1 MFKKLR
7 GLFSNDLSIDL
18 GTANTLIYVRN
29 KGVVINEPSIVAINK
44 RTNKMMAIGH
54 EAKEMM
60 GRTHDDILTIRPLK
74 DGVIADFEMT
84 ELMLEEFIRKVSPAR
99 FMGKRIV
106 VGVPSGITMV
116 EQRAV
121 RDSAEHAGAKEV
133 YLVPEP
139 MAAAIGV
146 GLEIDQSIGSMVMD
160 IGGGTSE
167 IAVISLSGIVCDT
180 SLKIA
185 GDEFTRA
192 IIYYFRNQH
201 NLLLGEGTAEDIKCA
216 LGNAVP
222 LPKEI
227 EMDIKGR
234 DIVSGI
240 PRTLRTDTVEVR
252 KILSEPIGKVIEG
265 TKNTLE
271 RTPPELASDI
281 LDRGIVLT
289 GGGALIKGLDEKIKQ
304 ETGLPVIVAEDP
316 LTAVVRGVG
325 QVLENLSKYQAVIL
339 KSKKY

>member
-1 MFKKLR
+1 MSF
-7 GLFSNDLSIDL
+7 FNIFNNEIAIDL
-18 GTANTLIYVRN
+18 GTANTLVYVQN
-29 KGVVINEPSIVAINK
+29 KGIVINEPSIVAISR
-44 RTNKMMAIGH
+44 RTTKMVAIGK

-60 GRTHDDILTIRPLK
+60 GRTHGELNVVRPLR

-84 ELMLEEFIRKVSPAR
+84 ELMLQEFIRKVSPAR
-99 FMGKRIV
+99 FMGKRVV

-146 GLEIDQSIGSMVMD
+146 GIDIEESRGSMIMD
-160 IGGGTSE
+160 IGGGTAE
-167 IAVISLSGIVCDT
+167 IAVIALSGIVCDV
-180 SLKIA
+180 SIKIA
-185 GDEFTRA
+185 GDEMTRA
-192 IIYYFRNQH
+192 IIQYFRIQH
-201 NLLLGEGTAEDIKCA
+201 NLLLGEQSAEEIKCT
-216 LGNAVP
+216 LGSAVP
-222 LPKEI
+222 LPQEI
-227 EMDIKGR
+227 GMEIKGR

-240 PRTLRTDTVEVR
+240 PRTMKTDSREVR
-252 KILSEPIGKVIEG
+252 KALNEPIAKIVEA
-265 TKNTLE
+265 TKMTLE

-289 GGGALIKGLDEKIKQ
+289 GGGALIKGLDERIKK
-304 ETGLPVIVAEDP
+304 ETGLPTIVADDP

-325 QVLENLSKYQAVIL
+325 RVLENLSKYQQVIL
-339 KSKKY
+339 KGKKY

>member
-1 MFKKLR
+1 MEIFNI
-7 GLFSNDLSIDL
+7 FNNEIAIDL
-18 GTANTLIYVRN
+18 GTANTLVYV
-29 KGVVINEPSIVAINK
+29 KGKGILINEPSIVAINR
-44 RTNKMMAIGH
+44 RTNKMIAIGK

-60 GRTHDDILTIRPLK
+60 GRTHDEILTVRPLK

-84 ELMLEEFIRKVSPAR
+84 ELMLQEFIRKVSPAR
-99 FMGKRIV
+99 FMGKRVV

-133 YLVPEP
+133 YLVAEP

-146 GLEIDQSIGSMVMD
+146 GIDIDESKGSMIMD
-160 IGGGTSE
+160 IGGGTAE
-167 IAVISLSGIVCDT
+167 IAVIALSGIVCDR
-180 SLKIA
+180 SIRNA
-185 GDEFTRA
+185 GDEMTRA
-192 IIYYFRNQH
+192 IIQYFRIQH
-201 NLLLGEGTAEDIKCA
+201 NLLLGDQTAEEIKCTIGSA
-216 LGNAVP
+216 MP
-222 LPKEI
+222 LPKEMTM
-227 EMDIKGR
+227 EIKGR
-234 DIVSGI
+234 DIISGI
-240 PRTLRTDTVEVR
+240 PRTLATDSAEVR
-252 KILSEPIGKVIEG
+252 KALMEPISKIIEG

-289 GGGALIKGLDEKIKQ
+289 GGGALIKGLDERIKK

-325 QVLENLSKYQAVIL
+325 RVLENLSKYQQVIL
-339 KSKKY
+339 RGKKY

>member
-1 MFKKLR
+1 MSIFNI
-7 GLFSNDLSIDL
+7 FNNEIAIDL
-18 GTANTLIYVRN
+18 GTANTLVYVRN
-29 KGVVINEPSIVAINK
+29 KGVVINEPSIVAINR

-192 IIYYFRNQH
+192 IIHYFRNQH
-201 NLLLGEGTAEDIKCA
+201 NLLLGEGTAEDIKCS

-240 PRTLRTDTVEVR
+240 PRTLKTDTVEIR
-252 KILSEPIGKVIEG
+252 KVLSEPIGKVIEG

-289 GGGALIKGLDEKIKQ
+289 GGGALIRGLDEKIKQ

-325 QVLENLSKYQAVIL
+325 QVLENLSRYQAVIL

>member
-1 MFKKLR
+1 MSLMNIF
-7 GLFSNDLSIDL
+7 NNEIAIDL
-18 GTANTLIYVRN
+18 GTTNTLVYVKN

-44 RTNKMMAIGH
+44 RTNKMVAIGN
-54 EAKEMM
+54 EAKEML
-60 GRTHDDILTIRPLK
+60 GRTHDEILTVRPLK

-146 GLEIDQSIGSMVMD
+146 GLEIDESIGSMVID

-167 IAVISLSGIVCDT
+167 IAVIALSGIVCDT

-185 GDEFTRA
+185 GDELTRSV
-192 IIYYFRNQH
+192 IQYFRIQH
-201 NLLLGEGTAEDIKCA
+201 NLLLGESTAEEIKCK
-216 LGNAVP
+216 LGSAAP
-222 LPKEI
+222 LAEEI
-227 EMDIKGR
+227 IEEIKGR
-234 DIVSGI
+234 DIVTGI
-240 PRTLRTDTVEVR
+240 PKTLKTDSTEVR
-252 KILSEPIGKVIEG
+252 KVLAEPIGKIIDG
-265 TKNTLE
+265 LKNTLE

-325 QVLENLSKYQAVIL
+325 KVLENLNKYQAVIL
-339 KSKKY
+339 KAKKY

>member
-1 MFKKLR
+1 MEIFNI
-7 GLFSNDLSIDL
+7 FNNEIAIDL
-18 GTANTLIYVRN
+18 GTANTLVYVRN
-29 KGVVINEPSIVAINK
+29 KGIVINEPSIVAIHK
-44 RTNKMMAIGH
+44 RTNKLMAIGQ

-60 GRTHDDILTIRPLK
+60 GRTHDEIVVVRPLK

-84 ELMLEEFIRKVSPAR
+84 ELMLQEFIRKVSPAR
-99 FMGKRIV
+99 FMGKRV
-106 VGVPSGITMV
+106 VIGVPSGITMV

-133 YLVPEP
+133 YLVAEP

-146 GLEIDQSIGSMVMD
+146 GIDITESKGSMIMD
-160 IGGGTSE
+160 IGGGTAE
-167 IAVISLSGIVCDT
+167 IAVIALSGIVCDR
-180 SLKIA
+180 SIRNA
-185 GDEFTRA
+185 GDELTKA
-192 IIYYFRNQH
+192 IIQYFRIQH
-201 NLLLGEGTAEDIKCA
+201 NLLLGDQTAEEIKCTI
-216 LGNAVP
+216 GSAVP
-222 LPKEI
+222 LPKELTM
-227 EMDIKGR
+227 EIKGR

-240 PRTLRTDTVEVR
+240 PRTLATDSAEVR
-252 KILSEPIGKVIEG
+252 KALNEPISKIIEG

-289 GGGALIKGLDEKIKQ
+289 GGGALIKGLDERIKK

-325 QVLENLSKYQAVIL
+325 IVLENLAKYQQVIL
-339 KSKKY
+339 KAKKY

>member
-1 MFKKLR
+1 MSLMNIF
-7 GLFSNDLSIDL
+7 NNEIAIDL
-18 GTANTLIYVRN
+18 GTANTLVYVKN

-44 RTNKMMAIGH
+44 RTNKMVAIGN
-54 EAKEMM
+54 EAKEML
-60 GRTHDDILTIRPLK
+60 GRTHDEILTVRPLK

-146 GLEIDQSIGSMVMD
+146 GLEIDESIGSMVID

-167 IAVISLSGIVCDT
+167 IAVIALSGIVCDT

-185 GDEFTRA
+185 GDELTRSV
-192 IIYYFRNQH
+192 IQYFRIQH
-201 NLLLGEGTAEDIKCA
+201 NLLLGESTAEEIKCK
-216 LGNAVP
+216 LGSAAP
-222 LPKEI
+222 LAEEI
-227 EMDIKGR
+227 SEEIKGR
-234 DIVSGI
+234 DIVTGI
-240 PRTLRTDTVEVR
+240 PKTLKTDSTEVR
-252 KILSEPIGKVIEG
+252 KVLAEPIGKIIDG
-265 TKNTLE
+265 LKNTLE

-325 QVLENLSKYQAVIL
+325 KVLENLNKYQAVIL
-339 KSKKY
+339 KAKKY

>member
-1 MFKKLR
+1 MEIFNI
-7 GLFSNDLSIDL
+7 FNNEIAIDL
-18 GTANTLIYVRN
+18 GTANTLVYVRN

-44 RTNKMMAIGH
+44 RSNKLIAIGQ

-60 GRTHDDILTIRPLK
+60 GRTHDEIVVVRPLK

-84 ELMLEEFIRKVSPAR
+84 ELMLQEFIRKVSPAR
-99 FMGKRIV
+99 FMGKRV
-106 VGVPSGITMV
+106 VIGVPSGITMV

-133 YLVPEP
+133 YLVAEP

-146 GLEIDQSIGSMVMD
+146 GIDITESKGSMIMD
-160 IGGGTSE
+160 IGGGTAE
-167 IAVISLSGIVCDT
+167 IAVIALSGIVCDR
-180 SLKIA
+180 SIRNA
-185 GDEFTRA
+185 GDELTKA
-192 IIYYFRNQH
+192 IIQYFRIQH
-201 NLLLGEGTAEDIKCA
+201 NLLLGDQTAEEIKCTI
-216 LGNAVP
+216 GSAVP
-222 LPKEI
+222 LPKELTM
-227 EMDIKGR
+227 EIKGR

-240 PRTLRTDTVEVR
+240 PRTLATDSAEVR
-252 KILSEPIGKVIEG
+252 KALNEPISKIIEG

-289 GGGALIKGLDEKIKQ
+289 GGGALIKGLDERIKK

-325 QVLENLSKYQAVIL
+325 IVLENLSKYQQVIL
-339 KSKKY
+339 KAKKY

>member
-1 MFKKLR
+1 ME
-7 GLFSNDLSIDL
+7 LFNIFNNEIAIDL
-18 GTANTLIYVRN
+18 GTANTLVYVRN

-44 RTNKMMAIGH
+44 RSNKLIAIGK

-60 GRTHDDILTIRPLK
+60 GRTHDEIIVVRPLK

-84 ELMLEEFIRKVSPAR
+84 ELMLQEFIRKVSPAR
-99 FMGKRIV
+99 FMGKRV
-106 VGVPSGITMV
+106 VIGVPSGITMV

-133 YLVPEP
+133 YLVAEP

-146 GLEIDQSIGSMVMD
+146 GIDIEESKGSMIMD
-160 IGGGTSE
+160 IGGGTAE
-167 IAVISLSGIVCDT
+167 IAVIALSGIVCDR
-180 SLKIA
+180 SIRNA
-185 GDEFTRA
+185 GDELTKA
-192 IIYYFRNQH
+192 IIQYFRIQH
-201 NLLLGEGTAEDIKCA
+201 NLLLGDQTAEEIKCTI
-216 LGNAVP
+216 GSAVP
-222 LPKEI
+222 LPKELTM
-227 EMDIKGR
+227 EIKGR

-240 PRTLRTDTVEVR
+240 PRTLATDSSEVR
-252 KILSEPIGKVIEG
+252 KALNEPISKIIEG

-289 GGGALIKGLDEKIKQ
+289 GGGALIKGLDERIKK
-304 ETGLPVIVAEDP
+304 ETGLPVIVADDP

-325 QVLENLSKYQAVIL
+325 MVLENLSKYQQVIL
-339 KSKKY
+339 KAKKY

>member
-1 MFKKLR
+1 MSLLNIF
-7 GLFSNDLSIDL
+7 NNEIAIDL
-18 GTANTLIYVRN
+18 GTANTLVYVKH
-29 KGVVINEPSIVAINK
+29 KGIVINEPSIVAINK
-44 RTNKMMAIGH
+44 RTNKMIAIGS

-60 GRTHDDILTIRPLK
+60 GRTHDELFTVRPLK

-84 ELMLEEFIRKVSPAR
+84 ELMLQEFIRKVSPAR
-99 FMGKRIV
+99 FMGKRVV

-146 GLEIDQSIGSMVMD
+146 GIDIHASVGSMIMD

-180 SLKIA
+180 SLRIA
-185 GDEFTRA
+185 GDELTRT
-192 IIYYFRNQH
+192 IIQYFRIQH
-201 NLLLGEGTAEDIKCA
+201 NLLLGEKTAEEIKCTIGSA
-216 LGNAVP
+216 MP
-222 LPKEI
+222 LPQ
-227 EMDIKGR
+227 EMTMEIKGR

-240 PRTLRTDTVEVR
+240 PRTLTTDSTEVR
-252 KILSEPIGKVIEG
+252 HALLSPVSKIIEG

-289 GGGALIKGLDEKIKQ
+289 GGGALIKGLDERIKK

-325 QVLENLSKYQAVIL
+325 RVLENLSHYQEVIL
-339 KSKKY
+339 KAKKY

>member
-1 MFKKLR
+1 MSFMNI
-7 GLFSNDLSIDL
+7 FNNEIAIDL
-18 GTANTLIYVRN
+18 GTANTLVYVRN

-44 RTNKMMAIGH
+44 RTNKMVAIGN
-54 EAKEMM
+54 EAKEML
-60 GRTHDDILTIRPLK
+60 GRTHDEIMTIRPLK

-146 GLEIDQSIGSMVMD
+146 GLEIDESIGSMVID

-167 IAVISLSGIVCDT
+167 IAVIALSGIVCDT

-185 GDEFTRA
+185 GDELTRT
-192 IIYYFRNQH
+192 IIQFFRIQH
-201 NLLLGEGTAEDIKCA
+201 NLLLGESTAEDIKCS
-216 LGNAVP
+216 LGSAAP
-222 LPKEI
+222 LPEEI
-227 EMDIKGR
+227 SREIKGR

-240 PRTLRTDTVEVR
+240 PKTLRTDSVELR
-252 KILSEPIGKVIEG
+252 KVLAEPIGKIIDG
-265 TKNTLE
+265 LKNTLE

-325 QVLENLSKYQAVIL
+325 KVLENLNKYQAVIL
-339 KSKKY
+339 KAKKY

>member
-1 MFKKLR
+1 ME
-7 GLFSNDLSIDL
+7 LFNIFNNEIAIDL
-18 GTANTLIYVRN
+18 GTANTLVYVRN
-29 KGVVINEPSIVAINK
+29 KGIVINEPSIVAINK
-44 RTNKMMAIGH
+44 RSNKLIAIGK

-60 GRTHDDILTIRPLK
+60 GRTHDEIIVVRPLK

-84 ELMLEEFIRKVSPAR
+84 ELMLQEFIRKVSPAR
-99 FMGKRIV
+99 FMGKRV
-106 VGVPSGITMV
+106 VIGVPSGITMV

-133 YLVPEP
+133 YLVAEP

-146 GLEIDQSIGSMVMD
+146 GIDIEESKGSMVMD
-160 IGGGTSE
+160 IGGGTAE
-167 IAVISLSGIVCDT
+167 IAVIALSGIVCDR
-180 SLKIA
+180 SIRNA
-185 GDEFTRA
+185 GDELTKA
-192 IIYYFRNQH
+192 IIQYFRIQH
-201 NLLLGEGTAEDIKCA
+201 NLLLGDQTAEEIKCNI
-216 LGNAVP
+216 GSAVP
-222 LPKEI
+222 LPKELTM
-227 EMDIKGR
+227 EIKGR

-240 PRTLRTDTVEVR
+240 PRTLATDSAEVR
-252 KILSEPIGKVIEG
+252 KALNEPISKIIEG

-289 GGGALIKGLDEKIKQ
+289 GGGALIKGLDERIKK

-325 QVLENLSKYQAVIL
+325 IVLENLSKYQQVIL
-339 KSKKY
+339 KAKKY

>member
-1 MFKKLR
+1 MSLMNIF
-7 GLFSNDLSIDL
+7 NNEIAIDL
-18 GTANTLIYVRN
+18 GTANTLVYVKN

-44 RTNKMMAIGH
+44 RTNKMVAIGN
-54 EAKEMM
+54 EAKEML
-60 GRTHDDILTIRPLK
+60 GRTHDEILTVRPLK

-146 GLEIDQSIGSMVMD
+146 GLEIDESIGSMVID

-167 IAVISLSGIVCDT
+167 IAVIALSGIVCDT

-185 GDEFTRA
+185 GDELTRSV
-192 IIYYFRNQH
+192 IQYFRIQH
-201 NLLLGEGTAEDIKCA
+201 NLLLGESTAEEIKCK
-216 LGNAVP
+216 LGSAAP
-222 LPKEI
+222 LAEEI
-227 EMDIKGR
+227 IEEIKGR
-234 DIVSGI
+234 DIVTGI
-240 PRTLRTDTVEVR
+240 PKTLKTDSTEVR
-252 KILSEPIGKVIEG
+252 KVLAEPIGKIIDG
-265 TKNTLE
+265 LKNTLE

-325 QVLENLSKYQAVIL
+325 KVLENLNKYQAVIL
-339 KSKKY
+339 KAKKY

>member
-1 MFKKLR
+1 MEIFNI
-7 GLFSNDLSIDL
+7 FNNEIAIDL
-18 GTANTLIYVRN
+18 GTANTLVYV
-29 KGVVINEPSIVAINK
+29 KGKGIVINEPSIVAINR
-44 RTNKMMAIGH
+44 RTNKMIAIGK

-60 GRTHDDILTIRPLK
+60 GRTHDEILTVRPLK

-84 ELMLEEFIRKVSPAR
+84 ELMLQEFIRKVSPAR
-99 FMGKRIV
+99 FMGKRVV

-133 YLVPEP
+133 YLVAEP

-146 GLEIDQSIGSMVMD
+146 GIDIDESKGSMIMD
-160 IGGGTSE
+160 IGGGTAE
-167 IAVISLSGIVCDT
+167 IAVIALSGIVCDR
-180 SLKIA
+180 SIRNA
-185 GDEFTRA
+185 GDEMTRA
-192 IIYYFRNQH
+192 IIQYFRIQH
-201 NLLLGEGTAEDIKCA
+201 NLLLGDQTAEEIKCTIGSA
-216 LGNAVP
+216 MP
-222 LPKEI
+222 LPKEMTM
-227 EMDIKGR
+227 EIKGR
-234 DIVSGI
+234 DIISGI
-240 PRTLRTDTVEVR
+240 PRTLATDSAEVR
-252 KILSEPIGKVIEG
+252 KALMEPISKIIEG

-289 GGGALIKGLDEKIKQ
+289 GGGALIKGLDERIKK

-325 QVLENLSKYQAVIL
+325 RVLENLSKYQAVIL

>member
-1 MFKKLR
+1 ME
-7 GLFSNDLSIDL
+7 LFNIFNNEIAIDL
-18 GTANTLIYVRN
+18 GTANTLVYVRN
-29 KGVVINEPSIVAINK
+29 KGIVINEPSIVAINK
-44 RTNKMMAIGH
+44 RSNKLIAIGK

-60 GRTHDDILTIRPLK
+60 GRTHDEIIVVRPLK

-84 ELMLEEFIRKVSPAR
+84 ELMLQEFIRKVSPAR
-99 FMGKRIV
+99 FMGKRV
-106 VGVPSGITMV
+106 VIGVPSGITMV

-133 YLVPEP
+133 YLVAEP

-146 GLEIDQSIGSMVMD
+146 GIDIEESKGSMVMD
-160 IGGGTSE
+160 IGGGTAE
-167 IAVISLSGIVCDT
+167 IAVIALSGIVCDR
-180 SLKIA
+180 SIRNA
-185 GDEFTRA
+185 GDELTKA
-192 IIYYFRNQH
+192 IVQYFRIQH
-201 NLLLGEGTAEDIKCA
+201 NLLLGDQTAEEIKCNI
-216 LGNAVP
+216 GSAVP
-222 LPKEI
+222 LPKELTM
-227 EMDIKGR
+227 EIKGR

-240 PRTLRTDTVEVR
+240 PRTLATDSAEVR
-252 KILSEPIGKVIEG
+252 KALNEPISKIIEG

-289 GGGALIKGLDEKIKQ
+289 GGGALIKGLDERIKK

-325 QVLENLSKYQAVIL
+325 IVLENLSKYQQVIL
-339 KSKKY
+339 KAKKY

>member
-1 MFKKLR
+1 ME
-7 GLFSNDLSIDL
+7 LFNIFNNEIAIDL
-18 GTANTLIYVRN
+18 GTANTLVYVRN
-29 KGVVINEPSIVAINK
+29 KGIVINEPSIVAINK
-44 RTNKMMAIGH
+44 RSNKLIAIGK

-60 GRTHDDILTIRPLK
+60 GRTHEEIIVVRPLK

-84 ELMLEEFIRKVSPAR
+84 ELMLQEFIRKVSPAR
-99 FMGKRIV
+99 FMGKRV
-106 VGVPSGITMV
+106 VIGVPSGITMV

-133 YLVPEP
+133 YLVAEP

-146 GLEIDQSIGSMVMD
+146 GINIEESKGSMVMD
-160 IGGGTSE
+160 IGGGTAE
-167 IAVISLSGIVCDT
+167 IAVIALSGIVCDR
-180 SLKIA
+180 SIRNA
-185 GDEFTRA
+185 GDELTKA
-192 IIYYFRNQH
+192 IIQYFRIQH
-201 NLLLGEGTAEDIKCA
+201 NLLLGDQTAEEIKCNI
-216 LGNAVP
+216 GSAVP
-222 LPKEI
+222 LPKELTM
-227 EMDIKGR
+227 EIKGR

-240 PRTLRTDTVEVR
+240 PRTLATDSAEVR
-252 KILSEPIGKVIEG
+252 KALNEPISKIIEG

-289 GGGALIKGLDEKIKQ
+289 GGGALIKGLDERIKK

-325 QVLENLSKYQAVIL
+325 IVLENLSKYQQVIL
-339 KSKKY
+339 KAKKY

>member
-1 MFKKLR
+1 MSLLNIF
-7 GLFSNDLSIDL
+7 NNEIAIDL
-18 GTANTLIYVRN
+18 GTANTLVYVKN
-29 KGVVINEPSIVAINK
+29 KGVVINEPSIVAISK
-44 RTNKMMAIGH
+44 RSNKMVAIGR

-60 GRTHDDILTIRPLK
+60 GRTHGELSVIRPLR

-84 ELMLEEFIRKVSPAR
+84 ELMLQEFIRKVSPAR
-99 FMGKRIV
+99 FMGKRVV

-146 GLEIDQSIGSMVMD
+146 GIEIEESRGSMIMD
-160 IGGGTSE
+160 IGGGTAE
-167 IAVISLSGIVCDT
+167 IAVIALSGIVCDV
-180 SLKIA
+180 SIKIA
-185 GDEFTRA
+185 GDEMTRA
-192 IIYYFRNQH
+192 IIQYFRLHH
-201 NLLLGEGTAEDIKCA
+201 NLLLGEQTAEEIKCQIGSA
-216 LGNAVP
+216 SP
-222 LPKEI
+222 MTQEI
-227 EMDIKGR
+227 GMEIKGR

-240 PRTLRTDTVEVR
+240 PRTMKTNSTEVR
-252 KILSEPIGKVIEG
+252 KALNEPVSKIVEG
-265 TKNTLE
+265 TKMTLE

-289 GGGALIKGLDEKIKQ
+289 GGGALIKGLDERIKK
-304 ETGLPVIVAEDP
+304 ETGLPVFVADDP

-325 QVLENLSKYQAVIL
+325 KVLENLSKYQQVIL
-339 KSKKY
+339 RGKKY

>member
-1 MFKKLR
+1 MEF
-7 GLFSNDLSIDL
+7 FNIFNNEIAIDL
-18 GTANTLIYVRN
+18 GTANTLVYVRN

-44 RTNKMMAIGH
+44 RSNKLIAIGK

-60 GRTHDDILTIRPLK
+60 GRTHDEIIVVRPLK

-84 ELMLEEFIRKVSPAR
+84 ELMLQEFIRKVSPAR
-99 FMGKRIV
+99 FMGKRV
-106 VGVPSGITMV
+106 VIGVPSGITMV

-133 YLVPEP
+133 YLVAEP

-146 GLEIDQSIGSMVMD
+146 GIDIEESKGSMIMD
-160 IGGGTSE
+160 IGGGTAE
-167 IAVISLSGIVCDT
+167 IAVIALSGIVCDR
-180 SLKIA
+180 SIRNA
-185 GDEFTRA
+185 GDELTKA
-192 IIYYFRNQH
+192 IIQYFRIQH
-201 NLLLGEGTAEDIKCA
+201 NLLLGDQTAEEIKCTI
-216 LGNAVP
+216 GSAVP
-222 LPKEI
+222 LPKELTM
-227 EMDIKGR
+227 EIKGR

-240 PRTLRTDTVEVR
+240 PRTLATDSSEVR
-252 KILSEPIGKVIEG
+252 KALNEPISKIIEG

-289 GGGALIKGLDEKIKQ
+289 GGGALIKGLDERIKK
-304 ETGLPVIVAEDP
+304 ETGLPVIVADDP

-325 QVLENLSKYQAVIL
+325 MVLENLSKYQQVIL
-339 KSKKY
+339 KAKKY

>member
-1 MFKKLR
+1 MS
-7 GLFSNDLSIDL
+7 LFNIFNNEIAIDL
-18 GTANTLIYVRN
+18 GTANTLVYVKH
-29 KGVVINEPSIVAINK
+29 KGIVINEPSIVAINR
-44 RTNKMMAIGH
+44 RTNKMMAIGR

-60 GRTHDDILTIRPLK
+60 GRTHDEILTVRPLK

-84 ELMLEEFIRKVSPAR
+84 ELMLQEFIRKVSPAR
-99 FMGKRIV
+99 FMGKRVV

-146 GLEIDQSIGSMVMD
+146 GIEVDQSIGNMIMD

-167 IAVISLSGIVCDT
+167 IAVIALNGIVCDT
-180 SLKIA
+180 SLRIA
-185 GDEFTRA
+185 GDELTRS
-192 IIYYFRNQH
+192 IIQYFRIQH
-201 NLLLGEGTAEDIKCA
+201 NLLLGEKTAEEIKCTI
-216 LGNAVP
+216 GSAVP
-222 LPKEI
+222 LPQEI
-227 EMDIKGR
+227 TMEIKGR

-240 PRTLRTDTVEVR
+240 PRTLTTDSTEVR
-252 KILSEPIGKVIEG
+252 SILLNPIAKIIEG
-265 TKNTLE
+265 TKATLE
-271 RTPPELASDI
+271 HTPPELASDI
-281 LDRGIVLT
+281 LDRGIILS
-289 GGGALIKGLDEKIKQ
+289 GGGALIKGLDEKIKK

-325 QVLENLSKYQAVIL
+325 KVLENLAKYQEVIL
-339 KSKKY
+339 KAKKY

>member
-1 MFKKLR
+1 MEIFNI
-7 GLFSNDLSIDL
+7 FNNEIAIDL
-18 GTANTLIYVRN
+18 GTANTLVYVRN

-44 RTNKMMAIGH
+44 RSNKLMAIGQ

-60 GRTHDDILTIRPLK
+60 GRTHDEIIVIRPLK

-84 ELMLEEFIRKVSPAR
+84 ELMLQEFIRKVSPAR
-99 FMGKRIV
+99 FMGKRV
-106 VGVPSGITMV
+106 VIGVPSGITMV

-133 YLVPEP
+133 YLVAEP

-146 GLEIDQSIGSMVMD
+146 GIDISESKGSMIMD
-160 IGGGTSE
+160 IGGGTAE
-167 IAVISLSGIVCDT
+167 IAVIALSGIVCDR
-180 SLKIA
+180 SIRNA
-185 GDEFTRA
+185 GDELTKA
-192 IIYYFRNQH
+192 IIQYFRIQH
-201 NLLLGEGTAEDIKCA
+201 NLLLGDQTAEEIKCTI
-216 LGNAVP
+216 GSAVP
-222 LPKEI
+222 LPKELTM
-227 EMDIKGR
+227 EIKGR

-240 PRTLRTDTVEVR
+240 PRTLATDSAEVR
-252 KILSEPIGKVIEG
+252 KALNEPISKIIEG

-289 GGGALIKGLDEKIKQ
+289 GGGALIKGLDERIKK

-325 QVLENLSKYQAVIL
+325 IVLENLSKYQQVIL
-339 KSKKY
+339 KAKKY

>member
-1 MFKKLR
+1 MEF
-7 GLFSNDLSIDL
+7 FNIFNNEIAIDL
-18 GTANTLIYVRN
+18 GTANTLVYVRN

-44 RTNKMMAIGH
+44 RSNKLIAIGK

-60 GRTHDDILTIRPLK
+60 GRTHDEIIVVRPLK

-84 ELMLEEFIRKVSPAR
+84 ELMLQEFIRKVSPAR
-99 FMGKRIV
+99 FMGKRV
-106 VGVPSGITMV
+106 VIGVPSGITMV

-133 YLVPEP
+133 YLVAEP

-146 GLEIDQSIGSMVMD
+146 GIDIEESKGSMIMD
-160 IGGGTSE
+160 IGGGTAE
-167 IAVISLSGIVCDT
+167 IAVIALSGIVCDR
-180 SLKIA
+180 SIRNA
-185 GDEFTRA
+185 GDELTKA
-192 IIYYFRNQH
+192 IIQYFRIQH
-201 NLLLGEGTAEDIKCA
+201 NLLLGDQTAEEIKCTI
-216 LGNAVP
+216 GSAVP
-222 LPKEI
+222 LPKELTM
-227 EMDIKGR
+227 EIKGR

-240 PRTLRTDTVEVR
+240 PRTLATDSSEVR
-252 KILSEPIGKVIEG
+252 KALNEPISKIIEG

-289 GGGALIKGLDEKIKQ
+289 GGGALIKGLDERIKK
-304 ETGLPVIVAEDP
+304 ETGLPVIVADDP

-325 QVLENLSKYQAVIL
+325 IVLENLSKYQQVIL
-339 KSKKY
+339 KAKKY

>member
-1 MFKKLR
+1 MEF
-7 GLFSNDLSIDL
+7 FNIFNNEIAIDL
-18 GTANTLIYVRN
+18 GTANTLVYVRN
-29 KGVVINEPSIVAINK
+29 KGVLINEPSIVAINK
-44 RTNKMMAIGH
+44 RSNKLLAIGK

-60 GRTHDDILTIRPLK
+60 GRTHDEIVVVRPLK

-84 ELMLEEFIRKVSPAR
+84 ELMLQEFIRKVSPAR
-99 FMGKRIV
+99 FMGKRV
-106 VGVPSGITMV
+106 VIGVPSGITMV

-133 YLVPEP
+133 YLVAEP

-146 GLEIDQSIGSMVMD
+146 GIDITESKGSMIMD
-160 IGGGTSE
+160 IGGGTAE
-167 IAVISLSGIVCDT
+167 IAVIALSGIVCDR
-180 SLKIA
+180 SIRNA
-185 GDEFTRA
+185 GDELTKA
-192 IIYYFRNQH
+192 IIQYFRIQH
-201 NLLLGEGTAEDIKCA
+201 NLLLGDQTAEEIKCSI
-216 LGNAVP
+216 GSAVP
-222 LPKEI
+222 LPKELT
-227 EMDIKGR
+227 MDIKGR

-240 PRTLRTDTVEVR
+240 PRTLATDSAEVR
-252 KILSEPIGKVIEG
+252 KALNEPISKIIEG

-289 GGGALIKGLDEKIKQ
+289 GGGALIKGLDERIKK

-325 QVLENLSKYQAVIL
+325 IVLENLSRYQQVIL
-339 KSKKY
+339 KAKKY

>member
-1 MFKKLR
+1 MEIFNI
-7 GLFSNDLSIDL
+7 FNNEIAIDL
-18 GTANTLIYVRN
+18 GTANTLVYV
-29 KGVVINEPSIVAINK
+29 KGKGILINEPSIVAINR
-44 RTNKMMAIGH
+44 RTNKMIAIGK

-60 GRTHDDILTIRPLK
+60 GRTHDEILTVRPLK

-84 ELMLEEFIRKVSPAR
+84 ELMLQEFIRKVSPAR
-99 FMGKRIV
+99 FMGKRVV

-133 YLVPEP
+133 YLVAEP

-146 GLEIDQSIGSMVMD
+146 GIDIDESKGSMIMD
-160 IGGGTSE
+160 IGGGTAE
-167 IAVISLSGIVCDT
+167 IAVIALSGIVCDR
-180 SLKIA
+180 SIRNA
-185 GDEFTRA
+185 GDEMTRA
-192 IIYYFRNQH
+192 IIQYFRIQH
-201 NLLLGEGTAEDIKCA
+201 NLLLGDQTAEEIKCTIGSA
-216 LGNAVP
+216 MP
-222 LPKEI
+222 LPKEMTM
-227 EMDIKGR
+227 EIKGR
-234 DIVSGI
+234 DIISGI
-240 PRTLRTDTVEVR
+240 PRTLATDSAEVR
-252 KILSEPIGKVIEG
+252 KALMEPISKIIEG

-289 GGGALIKGLDEKIKQ
+289 GGGALIKGLDERIKK

-325 QVLENLSKYQAVIL
+325 RVLENLSKYQQVIL
-339 KSKKY
+339 KGKKY

>member
-1 MFKKLR
+1 MSIFNIFNNELA
-7 GLFSNDLSIDL
+7 IDL
-18 GTANTLIYVRN
+18 GTANTLVYVKN
-29 KGVVINEPSIVAINK
+29 KGIVINEPSIVAINK
-44 RTNKMMAIGH
+44 RTNKLMAIGH

-60 GRTHDDILTIRPLK
+60 GRTHDEILTIRPLK

-106 VGVPSGITMV
+106 IGVPSGITMV

-180 SLKIA
+180 SLTIA
-185 GDEFTRA
+185 GDEFTRT
-192 IIYYFRNQH
+192 IIHYFRSQH
-201 NLLLGEGTAEDIKCA
+201 NLLLGEGMAEDIKCQ

-222 LPKEI
+222 LPEEKE
-227 EMDIKGR
+227 MNIKGR

-240 PRTLRTDTVEVR
+240 PRTLKTDTIEIR
-252 KILSEPIGKVIEG
+252 KVLSEPIAKIIEA

-281 LDRGIVLT
+281 IDRGIVLT
-289 GGGALIKGLDEKIKQ
+289 GGGALIRGLDEKIKQ

-325 QVLENLSKYQAVIL
+325 IVLENLSKYQAVIL
-339 KSKKY
+339 RPKKY

>member
-1 MFKKLR
+1 MEF
-7 GLFSNDLSIDL
+7 FNIFNNEIAIDL
-18 GTANTLIYVRN
+18 GTANTLVYVRN
-29 KGVVINEPSIVAINK
+29 KGVVINEPSIVAVHRRSNK
-44 RTNKMMAIGH
+44 LLAIGK

-60 GRTHDDILTIRPLK
+60 GRTHDEIVTIRPLK

-84 ELMLEEFIRKVSPAR
+84 ELMLQEFIRKVSPAR
-99 FMGKRIV
+99 FMGKRVV

-133 YLVPEP
+133 YLVAEP

-146 GLEIDQSIGSMVMD
+146 GIDIGESRGNMIMD
-160 IGGGTSE
+160 IGGGTAE
-167 IAVISLSGIVCDT
+167 IAVIALSGIVCDI
-180 SLKIA
+180 SIRIA
-185 GDEFTRA
+185 GDELTRA
-192 IIYYFRNQH
+192 IVQYFRIQH
-201 NLLLGEGTAEDIKCA
+201 NLLLGDQTAEDIKITI
-216 LGNAVP
+216 GSAVP
-222 LPKEI
+222 LPKELTM
-227 EMDIKGR
+227 EIKGR

-240 PRTLRTDTVEVR
+240 PRTLMTDSAEVR
-252 KILSEPIGKVIEG
+252 KALNDPITKIIEG
-265 TKNTLE
+265 TKSTLE

-289 GGGALIKGLDEKIKQ
+289 GGGALIKGLDERIKK

-325 QVLENLSKYQAVIL
+325 RVLENLSMYEQVIL
-339 KSKKY
+339 KAKKY

>member
-1 MFKKLR
+1 MEIFNI
-7 GLFSNDLSIDL
+7 FNNEIAIDL
-18 GTANTLIYVRN
+18 GTANTLVYVRN

-44 RTNKMMAIGH
+44 RSNKLIAIGQ

-60 GRTHDDILTIRPLK
+60 GRTHDEIVVVRPLK

-84 ELMLEEFIRKVSPAR
+84 ELMLQEFIRKVSPAR
-99 FMGKRIV
+99 FMGKRV
-106 VGVPSGITMV
+106 VIGVPVGITMV

-133 YLVPEP
+133 YLVAEP

-146 GLEIDQSIGSMVMD
+146 GIDITESKGSMIMD
-160 IGGGTSE
+160 IGGGTAE
-167 IAVISLSGIVCDT
+167 IAVIALSGIVCDR
-180 SLKIA
+180 SIRNA
-185 GDEFTRA
+185 GDELTKA
-192 IIYYFRNQH
+192 IVQYFRIQH
-201 NLLLGEGTAEDIKCA
+201 NLLLGDQTAEEIKCTI
-216 LGNAVP
+216 GSAVP
-222 LPKEI
+222 LPKELTM
-227 EMDIKGR
+227 EIKGR

-240 PRTLRTDTVEVR
+240 PRTLATDSAEVR
-252 KILSEPIGKVIEG
+252 KALNEPISKIIEG

-289 GGGALIKGLDEKIKQ
+289 GGGALIKGLDERIKK

-325 QVLENLSKYQAVIL
+325 IVLENLSKYQQVIL
-339 KSKKY
+339 KAKKY